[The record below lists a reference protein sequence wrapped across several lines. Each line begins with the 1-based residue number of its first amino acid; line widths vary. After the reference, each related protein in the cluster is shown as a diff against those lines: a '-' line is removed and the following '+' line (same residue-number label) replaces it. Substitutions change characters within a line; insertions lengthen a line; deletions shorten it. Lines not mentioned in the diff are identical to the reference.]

1 MHVAQK
7 SVQFSHVRV
16 FSGSRNV
23 QKSVTRIIYLGPPPV
38 GRVGRARVMG
48 QAVSESWCAKNVL
61 PSRFPPHARV
71 WRRRPH
77 QAALARRDLDGQW
90 PVVQGR
96 DRIWHP
102 PQSYG
107 FSTAPPQSG
116 GPALQRCKPRFPP
129 LRRPSLLRMHAPD
142 NGKIQKRYGY
152 GSDKYGSDIG
162 VGQCT
167 LHNTDRTSSKD
178 NEKIQKREAIEDL
191 RLRRGPVCAS
201 RAACRLAQVRR
212 PLRPTCAA
220 VRASGDPVL
229 ALVPKLER
237 E

>member
-1 MHVAQK
+1 
-7 SVQFSHVRV
+7 
-16 FSGSRNV
+16 
-23 QKSVTRIIYLGPPPV
+23 
-38 GRVGRARVMG
+38 MG
-48 QAVSESWCAKNVL
+48 QAGSESWCAKNAGPWGAKNVFRSVPAARRTQESRSAGRTKPHCPVQIVL